1 VVDSFHLKLMDSDT
15 KKYEEGKPESLM
27 YSTFDVNMGGNVID
41 GEVLKNCF
49 GVNSS
54 REFLQNFSVQEEVS
68 LTYEFTEKQ
77 AIKNLAAAGV
87 KKPTPEQIEDARNV
101 TGMNIF
107 TFAIDKKSGEVRKV
121 GYRTYRP
128 KSGKAGRTNTTMQY
142 SPEMQNC
149 FKSKNK

>member
-1 VVDSFHLKLMDSDT
+1 
-15 KKYEEGKPESLM
+15 
-27 YSTFDVNMGGNVID
+27 MGGTVVNGD
-41 GEVLKNCF
+41 VLRSCF

-54 REFLQNFSVQEEVS
+54 REFLQNFSVEEKAT

-77 AIKNLAAAGV
+77 AIAKLAAAGI
-87 KKPTPEQIEDARNV
+87 KKPTPEQIQDARNV

-107 TFAIDKKSGEVRKV
+107 TYAVDKKSGEVREA

-128 KSGKAGRTNTTMQY
+128 KSGKSGRTNTTMQY
-142 SPEMQNC
+142 SPAMQEC